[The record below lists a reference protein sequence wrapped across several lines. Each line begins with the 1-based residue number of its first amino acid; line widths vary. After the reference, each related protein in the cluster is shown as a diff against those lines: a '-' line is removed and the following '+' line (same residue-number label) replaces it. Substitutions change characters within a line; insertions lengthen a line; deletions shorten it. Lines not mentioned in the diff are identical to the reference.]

1 MKIAN
6 HLSRVLAATLLGLGC
21 HTAALHAQNIMLHLD
36 APQGIDAQ
44 TLAAD
49 IGTLK
54 ITFSNSKDF
63 FDTSLYAANTLD
75 LGSDYYNEEGSSKD
89 KYHKY
94 YSRELTLNA
103 DDGNGNAWW
112 GNTNKIEFKFDNLRR
127 YVSGRTDHPIYYRI
141 YSPHFSRI
149 ITGQIDP
156 TDAEEVTLHHT
167 ELVQARRVTFMPPV
181 GRDGNAVPAIL
192 APDLRIGTARYGFSG
207 ASVNMHDLTEP
218 FARYAYKGDTLRY
231 LVAPNSDELA
241 LHADSIVVTDTTT
254 CVTTDYRKAVECRFY
269 ITDSQGQLCPVTNGE
284 LASVYY
290 KPQPGAKGKGNNH
303 GYGCYNLGGI
313 FLNTLTA
320 PDGTHAA
327 YVLPGRH
334 TFQLR
339 MPTVQTTDPDF
350 LMPYNADLGYILG
363 EVTIPASTE
372 PVSLSIAQS
381 KPLRVT
387 TTLADAAPYADHLQ
401 FSAHTYVNPPYSWQE
416 NKQMSVECKEV
427 SRQIKGNDLVVTTLV
442 EGSTTYLSLA
452 LNAQYGAQSDTIAS
466 VLSNQCSVY
475 GLFGTPRTELTQ
487 DDFHF
492 DGAKLPPFS
501 KLHPVKFI
509 VPCHLLQQGEKIYIH
524 GQFGDDWYSTRC
536 SAFATHH
543 EGCAKSLNPGTATP
557 VPYDTLTV
565 ILPEG
570 NHEWYVCK
578 NFTPYDSANIH
589 TFTLANTDTLTQTIY
604 DREFTML
611 RVSDFDSDRI
621 YVYTNNAP
629 ATHLYKRYKVDG
641 SRHNQVHYAIERI
654 PLHPGYNDYTVS
666 YRQIK
671 IQKDTLAGVD
681 YGIETPRD
689 YYDDPQSP
697 EYVPHF
703 NGYNAY
709 NPDSEWNNGLAA
721 YIKKT
726 DTATL
731 DSAIMVSSRN
741 EVDLVMGKDE
751 GYRPYYFV
759 RIPPSTADT
768 TVTAYTQPGVRT
780 KFTYKG
786 ESLRKMKMALS
797 RLDMFLGTERTRV
810 VPGSYF
816 TRYSCLNLVPG
827 HYTMEG
833 EFYNEGS
840 EEYFPF
846 AVTFTIEAGHP
857 TTIELC
863 PDPTAVAAAP
873 ADSAPAKA
881 AACYAPDGRRISTP
895 QSGLNIIKMTDGSV
909 RKVIVK

>member
-75 LGSDYYNEEGSSKD
+75 LGSDYYNNGKD
-89 KYHKY
+89 SYHHY
-94 YSRELTLNA
+94 FSRELTLNA
-103 DDGNGNAWW
+103 DDGSGNAWW
-112 GNTNKIEFKFDNLRR
+112 GNQNKTWLKFETVRR
-127 YVSGRTDHPIYYRI
+127 QVSGRAGQPIYYRI

-167 ELVQARRVTFMPPV
+167 ELVQARRVAFMPPV

-192 APDLRIGTARYGFSG
+192 APDLRTGAYFNGTTTR
-207 ASVNMHDLTEP
+207 VNMHDLTEP

-269 ITDSQGQLCPVTNGE
+269 ITDSQGQLCPVTNGQ

-290 KPQPGAKGKGNNH
+290 KLQPGAKRGRGYCGYNFGGNM
-303 GYGCYNLGGI
+303 
-313 FLNTLTA
+313 FKLTA

-327 YVLPGRH
+327 YALPGRQ
-334 TFQLR
+334 TFQLKW
-339 MPTVQTTDPDF
+339 PTVQTDDPDF
-350 LMPYNADLGYILG
+350 LMPCNAAQGYILG

-372 PVSLSIAQS
+372 PVSLSIAKS

-442 EGSTTYLSLA
+442 EGSTYPYLA

-466 VLSNQCSVY
+466 VLSKQCCLYSY
-475 GLFGTPRTELTQ
+475 PGDPRTEFSLTYKN
-487 DDFHF
+487 FY
-492 DGAKLPPFS
+492 DGNFNTLPAFS
-501 KLHPVKFI
+501 QLHPVKFV
-509 VPCHLLQQGEKIYIH
+509 VPCHQFQTGRMLNLFGTYNQGYIS
-524 GQFGDDWYSTRC
+524 DLPS
-536 SAFATHH
+536 HH
-543 EGCAKSLNPGTATP
+543 NGCAKQLQPGSADP
-557 VPYDTLTV
+557 IPYDTITI

-570 NHEWYVCK
+570 E
-578 NFTPYDSANIH
+578 YDWVMQKDIDEFNNAPH
-589 TFTLANTDTLTQTIY
+589 HGFTLGAIDTLVQRLQPT
-604 DREFTML
+604 DFALL
-611 RVSDFDSDRI
+611 RVNCLGSDSI
-621 YVYTNNAP
+621 YVYNKVP
-629 ATHLYKRYKVDG
+629 AWHHYCQSKFTKRRMY
-641 SRHNQVHYAIERI
+641 YADEGI
-654 PLHPGYNDYTVS
+654 PLRPGYNERIITW
-666 YRQIK
+666 REAK
-671 IQKDTLAGVD
+671 LQKDTLYAVACWLEAPITYVD
-681 YGIETPRD
+681 EDGSYYTSYGRFDRP
-689 YYDDPQSP
+689 
-697 EYVPHF
+697 
-703 NGYNAY
+703 YNY
-709 NPDSEWNNGLAA
+709 LRLEKLE
-721 YIKKT
+721 
-726 DTATL
+726 TATA
-731 DSAIMVSSRN
+731 DSAICISTGSRAN
-741 EVDLVMGKDE
+741 LAVWSG
-751 GYRPYYFV
+751 GTFAPARFFT
-759 RIPPSTADT
+759 ISPSEADT
-768 TVTAYTQPGVRT
+768 TVTVYTQKTVRVN
-780 KFTYKG
+780 FSYKG
-786 ESLRKMKMALS
+786 GR
-797 RLDMFLGTERTRV
+797 
-810 VPGSYF
+810 VPGFERLNMCYGNEQ
-816 TRYSCLNLVPG
+816 TRIVPNPNFYRKSRMDLEPG
-827 HYTMEG
+827 HYTMSGVVAYEDDNTG
-833 EFYNEGS
+833 EYVTT
-840 EEYFPF
+840 PF
-846 AVTFTIEAGHP
+846 SIAFDIEANTP

-863 PDPTAVAAAP
+863 PDPTAIAAAP

>member
-6 HLSRVLAATLLGLGC
+6 HLSRVLAATLFGLGC

-75 LGSDYYNEEGSSKD
+75 FGSDYYYDRNSSKD

-127 YVSGRTDHPIYYRI
+127 YAGVRVGDPIYYRI

-156 TDAEEVTLHHT
+156 TDADEVTLHHT
-167 ELVQARRVTFMPPV
+167 ELVQARRVAFMPPV

-192 APDLRIGTARYGFSG
+192 APDLRTGACMNSSSG
-207 ASVNMHDLTEP
+207 RVNMHDLTEP
-218 FARYAYKGDTLRY
+218 FARYVYKGDTLRY
-231 LVAPNSDELA
+231 LVAPDSPELA

-254 CVTTDYRKAVECRFY
+254 CVTTDYRKAVECHFY
-269 ITDSQGQLCPVTNGE
+269 ITDSQGQLCPVTNGQ

-290 KPQPGAKGKGNNH
+290 SSKRGR
-303 GYGCYNLGGI
+303 GYGDYNFGGI
-313 FLNTLTA
+313 CFKLTA

-327 YVLPGRH
+327 YALPGRQ

-350 LMPYNADLGYILG
+350 LMPYNAAQGYILG

-372 PVSLSIAQS
+372 PVSLSIAKS

-401 FSAHTYVNPPYSWQE
+401 FSAHTYVNPPYSWAGNE
-416 NKQMSVECKEV
+416 KMTVLCKEV

-442 EGSTTYLSLA
+442 EGSTWPILA

-475 GLFGTPRTELTQ
+475 SYPGDPRTEFSLTQ
-487 DDFHF
+487 DNFHF

-509 VPCHLLQQGEKIYIH
+509 VPCHLLQQGEKLYIH

-536 SAFATHH
+536 STFATHH
-543 EGCAKSLNPGTATP
+543 EGCAKSLQPGTATP
-557 VPYDTLTV
+557 VPHDTLTV

-570 NHEWYVCK
+570 NHEWYVSK
-578 NFTPYDSANIH
+578 EGAVGDSANIH
-589 TFTLANTDTLTQTIY
+589 TFTLGATDTLTQTIY
-604 DREFTML
+604 DREFALL
-611 RVSDFDSDRI
+611 RVSCLGVDSI
-621 YVYTNNAP
+621 YVYNNVPKYHRYRLSKLTKGRLYYADEEI
-629 ATHLYKRYKVDG
+629 HL
-641 SRHNQVHYAIERI
+641 S
-654 PLHPGYNDYTVS
+654 PGYNERTITW
-666 YRQIK
+666 REAK
-671 IQKDTLAGVD
+671 LQKDTLRGMSYWLEAPITYLDEDGS
-681 YGIETPRD
+681 
-689 YYDDPQSP
+689 YYTSYTGFSRP
-697 EYVPHF
+697 
-703 NGYNAY
+703 
-709 NPDSEWNNGLAA
+709 NNYLVLE
-721 YIKKT
+721 KLE
-726 DTATL
+726 TATP
-731 DSAIMVSSRN
+731 DSAICISTGSKANLAVWSSGAYATARFITIN
-741 EVDLVMGKDE
+741 
-751 GYRPYYFV
+751 
-759 RIPPSTADT
+759 PSEADT
-768 TVTAYTQPGVRT
+768 TIAVYTQGYVRVN
-780 KFTYKG
+780 FSYKG
-786 ESLRKMKMALS
+786 GR
-797 RLDMFLGTERTRV
+797 
-810 VPGSYF
+810 VPGFERLNMCYGNEQ
-816 TRYSCLNLVPG
+816 TRIVPHSRFYYRSLMDLEPG
-827 HYTMEG
+827 HYTMSGIVSYEDDATG
-833 EFYNEGS
+833 EYVLT
-840 EEYFPF
+840 PF
-846 AVTFTIEAGHP
+846 SIAFDVEAGGIR
-857 TTIELC
+857 TIELC
-863 PDPTAVAAAP
+863 PDPTAIAAAP
-873 ADSAPAKA
+873 ANSAPAKA

-895 QSGLNIIKMTDGSV
+895 QSGLNIIKMTDGTV

>member
-6 HLSRVLAATLLGLGC
+6 HLSRVLAATLFGLGC
-21 HTAALHAQNIMLHLD
+21 HTAALHAQNIMLRLD

-75 LGSDYYNEEGSSKD
+75 LRDNYYYYDRKD
-89 KYHKY
+89 NYHKY

-103 DDGNGNAWW
+103 DDGSGNAWW
-112 GNTNKIEFKFDNLRR
+112 GNQNKTWLKFETVRR
-127 YVSGRTDHPIYYRI
+127 QVSGRAGQPIYYRI
-141 YSPHFSRI
+141 YSPHFNRI

-156 TDAEEVTLHHT
+156 TDAEEVTLHHI

-192 APDLRIGTARYGFSG
+192 APDLRTGAYYNGTTTR
-207 ASVNMHDLTEP
+207 VNMHDLTEP

-231 LVAPNSDELA
+231 LVAPNSNELA

-269 ITDSQGQLCPVTNGE
+269 ITDSQGQLCPVTNGQ

-290 KPQPGAKGKGNNH
+290 KLQPGAKRGR
-303 GYGCYNLGGI
+303 GYCGYNFGSNI
-313 FLNTLTA
+313 FEPTA

-327 YVLPGRH
+327 YVLPGRQ

-401 FSAHTYVNPPYSWQE
+401 FSAHTYVSPPYSWAE
-416 NKQMSVECKEV
+416 NEKMIVLCKEV
-427 SRQIKGNDLVVTTLV
+427 SRQVKGNDLVVTTLV

-509 VPCHLLQQGEKIYIH
+509 VPCHLLQQGEKLYIH

-536 SAFATHH
+536 STFATHH
-543 EGCAKSLNPGTATP
+543 EGCAKSLKPGTATP
-557 VPYDTLTV
+557 MPYDTLTV

-578 NFTPYDSANIH
+578 EKEGTRPDSAYLH
-589 TFTLANTDTLTQTIY
+589 TFTLANTDTLMQTIY
-604 DREFTML
+604 DREFALL
-611 RVSDFDSDRI
+611 RVNCLGADSI
-621 YVYTNNAP
+621 YVYNNVP
-629 ATHLYKRYKVDG
+629 KYQWYSLSKLTKGRMY
-641 SRHNQVHYAIERI
+641 YADEAI
-654 PLHPGYNDYTVS
+654 PLNPGYNERTITW
-666 YRQIK
+666 REAK
-671 IQKDTLAGVD
+671 LQKDTLYSLSYWLEAPVIWVD
-681 YGIETPRD
+681 EDGS
-689 YYDDPQSP
+689 YYTSYASFSRP
-697 EYVPHF
+697 
-703 NGYNAY
+703 
-709 NPDSEWNNGLAA
+709 NNYLMLE
-721 YIKKT
+721 KLE
-726 DTATL
+726 TATP
-731 DSAIMVSSRN
+731 DSAICISTGSKANLAVW
-741 EVDLVMGKDE
+741 
-751 GYRPYYFV
+751 PV
-759 RIPPSTADT
+759 RTFDPARFITINPSEADT
-768 TVTAYTQPGVRT
+768 TVTVYTQKTVRVN
-780 KFTYKG
+780 FSYKG
-786 ESLRKMKMALS
+786 GR
-797 RLDMFLGTERTRV
+797 
-810 VPGSYF
+810 VPGF
-816 TRYSCLNLVPG
+816 ERLNMCYGNEQTHIVPNSNFYRRSRMDLEPG
-827 HYTMEG
+827 HYTMSGVVAYEDDNTG
-833 EFYNEGS
+833 EYVCT
-840 EEYFPF
+840 PF
-846 AVTFTIEAGHP
+846 SIAFDIEANTP

-873 ADSAPAKA
+873 ANSAPAKA

-895 QSGLNIIKMTDGSV
+895 QPGLNIIKMTDGTV

>member
-21 HTAALHAQNIMLHLD
+21 HTAALHAQNIMLRLD

-75 LGSDYYNEEGSSKD
+75 LGSNYYYDRNSSKD

-112 GNTNKIEFKFDNLRR
+112 GNQNKAWLSLKEVRFL
-127 YVSGRTDHPIYYRI
+127 VSGRTGQPIYYRI
-141 YSPHFSRI
+141 YSPHFNRI

-207 ASVNMHDLTEP
+207 ALVNMYDLTEP

-269 ITDSQGQLCPVTNGE
+269 ITDSQGQLCPVTNGQ
-284 LASVYY
+284 LASAYY
-290 KPQPGAKGKGNNH
+290 KLQPGFKSDTGSR
-303 GYGCYNLGGI
+303 GYGDYNFGGNI
-313 FLNTLTA
+313 FEPTA

-327 YVLPGRH
+327 YALPGRQ

-350 LMPYNADLGYILG
+350 LMPYNADGGYILG

-372 PVSLSIAQS
+372 AVNLSIAQS

-401 FSAHTYVNPPYSWQE
+401 FSALTYVNPPYSWADDT
-416 NKQMSVECKEV
+416 KMSVGCKEV

-442 EGSTTYLSLA
+442 EGSTYPYLA

-466 VLSNQCSVY
+466 VLSKQCCLYSY
-475 GLFGTPRTELTQ
+475 PGDPRTEFSLTYKN
-487 DDFHF
+487 FY
-492 DGAKLPPFS
+492 DGDLKTLPAFS
-501 KLHPVKFI
+501 QLHPVKFV
-509 VPCHLLQQGEKIYIH
+509 VPCHQFQTGRVLNLFGTYNQGYIGDLL
-524 GQFGDDWYSTRC
+524 S
-536 SAFATHH
+536 HH
-543 EGCAKSLNPGTATP
+543 NGCAKQLQPGSAAP
-557 VPYDTLTV
+557 IPYDTITI

-570 NHEWYVCK
+570 E
-578 NFTPYDSANIH
+578 YDWVMQKDLDEYNSAPH
-589 TFTLANTDTLTQTIY
+589 HAFTLANTDTLVQRLQPT
-604 DREFTML
+604 DFALL
-611 RVSDFDSDRI
+611 RVSSLGADSI
-621 YVYTNNAP
+621 YVYNNVPASHRYRQSKLDRQNKYDYTNGR
-629 ATHLYKRYKVDG
+629 LY
-641 SRHNQVHYAIERI
+641 YADEGI
-654 PLHPGYNDYTVS
+654 PLSPGYNERTITW
-666 YRQIK
+666 REAK
-671 IQKDTLAGVD
+671 LQKDTLRGMSYWLEAPITYLDEDGS
-681 YGIETPRD
+681 
-689 YYDDPQSP
+689 YYTSYTGFSRADNYLVL
-697 EYVPHF
+697 EKL
-703 NGYNAY
+703 
-709 NPDSEWNNGLAA
+709 E
-721 YIKKT
+721 
-726 DTATL
+726 TATP
-731 DSAIMVSSRN
+731 DSAICISTGSKANLAVWSS
-741 EVDLVMGKDE
+741 G
-751 GYRPYYFV
+751 PYATARF
-759 RIPPSTADT
+759 ITINPSEADT
-768 TVTAYTQPGVRT
+768 TIAVYTQGYVRVN
-780 KFTYKG
+780 FSYKG
-786 ESLRKMKMALS
+786 
-797 RLDMFLGTERTRV
+797 GP
-810 VPGSYF
+810 VPGF
-816 TRYSCLNLVPG
+816 DRLNMCYGNEQTHIVPHSRFYYRSRMDLEPG
-827 HYTMEG
+827 HYTMSGVVAYDDDNTG
-833 EFYNEGS
+833 EYVTT
-840 EEYFPF
+840 PF
-846 AVTFTIEAGHP
+846 SIAFDIEAGHP

-863 PDPTAVAAAP
+863 PDPTAVAAVP
-873 ADSAPAKA
+873 ANSAPAKA

-895 QSGLNIIKMTDGSV
+895 QPGLNIIKMTDGTV

>member
-75 LGSDYYNEEGSSKD
+75 FGSDYYNNGKD
-89 KYHKY
+89 SYHHY
-94 YSRELTLNA
+94 FSRELTLNA

-112 GNTNKIEFKFDNLRR
+112 GNTNKFEFNFDNLRR
-127 YVSGRTDHPIYYRI
+127 YVSGRTDQPIYYRI

-167 ELVQARRVTFMPPV
+167 ELVQARRVAFMPPV
-181 GRDGNAVPAIL
+181 DRDGNAVPAIL
-192 APDLRIGTARYGFSG
+192 APDLRIGTCNGFRG
-207 ASVNMHDLTEP
+207 YNPNMQDLTEP

-231 LVAPNSDELA
+231 LVVPNSSELA
-241 LHADSIVVTDTTT
+241 LHADSIVVADTTT

-327 YVLPGRH
+327 YVLPGRQ

-401 FSAHTYVNPPYSWQE
+401 FSAHTYVNPPYSWAE
-416 NKQMSVECKEV
+416 NKKMTVLCKEV

-509 VPCHLLQQGEKIYIH
+509 VPCHLLQQGEKLYIH

-589 TFTLANTDTLTQTIY
+589 TFTLGATDTLTQTIY
-604 DREFTML
+604 DREFALL
-611 RVSDFDSDRI
+611 RVNCLGTDSI
-621 YVYTNNAP
+621 YVYNNVLEYHRYRLSKF
-629 ATHLYKRYKVDG
+629 TKGRLY
-641 SRHNQVHYAIERI
+641 YADEEI
-654 PLHPGYNDYTVS
+654 PLSPGYNERIITW
-666 YRQIK
+666 REAK
-671 IQKDTLAGVD
+671 LQKDTLYSLSYWLEAPITYVD
-681 YGIETPRD
+681 EDGS
-689 YYDDPQSP
+689 YYTS
-697 EYVPHF
+697 YHYF
-703 NGYNAY
+703 SR
-709 NPDSEWNNGLAA
+709 PDNYFWLEKLE
-721 YIKKT
+721 
-726 DTATL
+726 TATP
-731 DSAIMVSSRN
+731 DSAICISTGSKANLAVCTGRMFDPARFFTIS
-741 EVDLVMGKDE
+741 
-751 GYRPYYFV
+751 
-759 RIPPSTADT
+759 PSEADT
-768 TVTAYTQPGVRT
+768 TVTVYTQKTVRVN
-780 KFTYKG
+780 FSYKG
-786 ESLRKMKMALS
+786 GR
-797 RLDMFLGTERTRV
+797 
-810 VPGSYF
+810 VPGF
-816 TRYSCLNLVPG
+816 ERLNMCYGNEQTHIVPNSNFYRRSRMDLEPG
-827 HYTMEG
+827 HYTMSGVVSYEDDATG
-833 EFYNEGS
+833 EYVTT
-840 EEYFPF
+840 PF
-846 AVTFTIEAGHP
+846 SIAFDIEANTP

-863 PDPTAVAAAP
+863 PDPTAIAAAP

-881 AACYAPDGRRISTP
+881 AACYAPDGRRISTSQP
-895 QSGLNIIKMTDGSV
+895 GLNIIKMTDGSV

>member
-21 HTAALHAQNIMLHLD
+21 HTAALHAQNIMLRLD

-75 LGSDYYNEEGSSKD
+75 FGSDYYNEGGSSKD

-112 GNTNKIEFKFDNLRR
+112 GNQNKAWLSLKEVRFW
-127 YVSGRTDHPIYYRI
+127 VSGRTGQPIYYRI
-141 YSPHFSRI
+141 YSPHFNRI

-167 ELVQARRVTFMPPV
+167 ELVQARRVAFMPPV

-192 APDLRIGTARYGFSG
+192 APDLRIGTCNGFRG
-207 ASVNMHDLTEP
+207 YTPNMQDLTEP
-218 FARYAYKGDTLRY
+218 FARYVYKGDTLRY
-231 LVAPNSDELA
+231 LVAPDSPELA

-254 CVTTDYRKAVECRFY
+254 CVTTDYRKAVECHFY
-269 ITDSQGQLCPVTNGE
+269 ITDSQGQLCPVSNGQ

-327 YVLPGRH
+327 YVLPGRQ

-401 FSAHTYVNPPYSWQE
+401 FSAHTYVNPPYSWAE
-416 NKQMSVECKEV
+416 NKKMTVLCKEV

-442 EGSTTYLSLA
+442 EGSTYPYLA

-466 VLSNQCSVY
+466 VLSKQCCLYSY
-475 GLFGTPRTELTQ
+475 PGDPRTEFSLTYNN
-487 DDFHF
+487 FY
-492 DGAKLPPFS
+492 DGNFNTLPAFS
-501 KLHPVKFI
+501 QLHPVKFV
-509 VPCHLLQQGEKIYIH
+509 VPCHQFQTGRVLNLFGKY
-524 GQFGDDWYSTRC
+524 GQADRV
-536 SAFATHH
+536 AELAEHH
-543 EGCAKSLNPGTATP
+543 DGCAKQLHYASADPI
-557 VPYDTLTV
+557 PYDTIT
-565 ILPEG
+565 IMLPEG
-570 NHEWYVCK
+570 K
-578 NFTPYDSANIH
+578 YDWVIQKDADEANDAPH
-589 TFTLANTDTLTQTIY
+589 HSFTLGATDTLVQRLQPT
-604 DREFTML
+604 DFTLL
-611 RVSDFDSDRI
+611 RVNCLGVDSI
-621 YVYTNNAP
+621 YVYN
-629 ATHLYKRYKVDG
+629 KVPEYQWYSLSKLTKG
-641 SRHNQVHYAIERI
+641 RMYYVREAI
-654 PLHPGYNDYTVS
+654 PLSPGYNERTITW
-666 YRQIK
+666 REAK
-671 IQKDTLAGVD
+671 LQKDTL
-681 YGIETPRD
+681 YSLSYWLE
-689 YYDDPQSP
+689 DPVIWLDEDFSFYTSYTIFSRP
-697 EYVPHF
+697 
-703 NGYNAY
+703 
-709 NPDSEWNNGLAA
+709 NNYLRLE
-721 YIKKT
+721 KLE
-726 DTATL
+726 TATP
-731 DSAIMVSSRN
+731 DSAICISTGSKANLAVWSGGTFAPARFITIN
-741 EVDLVMGKDE
+741 
-751 GYRPYYFV
+751 
-759 RIPPSTADT
+759 PSEADT
-768 TVTAYTQPGVRT
+768 TVTVYTQKTVRVN
-780 KFTYKG
+780 FSYKG
-786 ESLRKMKMALS
+786 GR
-797 RLDMFLGTERTRV
+797 
-810 VPGSYF
+810 VPGF
-816 TRYSCLNLVPG
+816 ERLNMCYGNEQTHIVPNSNFYRRSRMDLEPG
-827 HYTMEG
+827 HYTMSGVVSYEDDATG
-833 EFYNEGS
+833 EYVTT
-840 EEYFPF
+840 PF
-846 AVTFTIEAGHP
+846 SIAFDIEANTP

-863 PDPTAVAAAP
+863 PDPTAIAAAP

-881 AACYAPDGRRISTP
+881 AACYAPDGRRISTSQP
-895 QSGLNIIKMTDGSV
+895 GLNIIKMTDGTV

>member
-6 HLSRVLAATLLGLGC
+6 HLSRVLAATLFGLGC

-75 LGSDYYNEEGSSKD
+75 FGSDYYYDRNSSKD

-127 YVSGRTDHPIYYRI
+127 YAGVRVGDPIYYRI

-156 TDAEEVTLHHT
+156 TDADEVTLHHT
-167 ELVQARRVTFMPPV
+167 ELVQARRVAFMPPV

-192 APDLRIGTARYGFSG
+192 APDLRTGACMNSSSG
-207 ASVNMHDLTEP
+207 RVNMHDLTEP
-218 FARYAYKGDTLRY
+218 FARYVYKGDTLRY
-231 LVAPNSDELA
+231 LVAPDSPELA

-254 CVTTDYRKAVECRFY
+254 CVTTDYRKAVECHFY
-269 ITDSQGQLCPVTNGE
+269 ITDSQGQLCPVTNGQ

-290 KPQPGAKGKGNNH
+290 SSKRGR
-303 GYGCYNLGGI
+303 GYGDYNFGGI
-313 FLNTLTA
+313 CFKLTA

-327 YVLPGRH
+327 YALPGRQ

-350 LMPYNADLGYILG
+350 LMPYNAAQGYILG

-372 PVSLSIAQS
+372 PVSLSIAKS

-401 FSAHTYVNPPYSWQE
+401 FSAHTYVNPPYSWAGNE
-416 NKQMSVECKEV
+416 KMTVLCKEV

-442 EGSTTYLSLA
+442 EGSTWPILA

-475 GLFGTPRTELTQ
+475 SYPGDPRTEFSLTQ
-487 DDFHF
+487 DNFHF

-509 VPCHLLQQGEKIYIH
+509 VPCHLLQQGEKLYIH

-536 SAFATHH
+536 STFATHH
-543 EGCAKSLNPGTATP
+543 EGCAKSLQPGTATP
-557 VPYDTLTV
+557 VPHDTLTV

-570 NHEWYVCK
+570 NHEWYVSK
-578 NFTPYDSANIH
+578 EGAVGDSANIH
-589 TFTLANTDTLTQTIY
+589 TFTLGATDTLTQTIY
-604 DREFTML
+604 DREFALL
-611 RVSDFDSDRI
+611 RVSCLGVDSI
-621 YVYTNNAP
+621 YVYNNVPKYHRYRLSKLTKGRLYYADEEI
-629 ATHLYKRYKVDG
+629 HL
-641 SRHNQVHYAIERI
+641 S
-654 PLHPGYNDYTVS
+654 PGYNERTITW
-666 YRQIK
+666 REAK
-671 IQKDTLAGVD
+671 LQKDTLRGMSYWLEAPITYLDEDGS
-681 YGIETPRD
+681 
-689 YYDDPQSP
+689 YYTSYTGFSRP
-697 EYVPHF
+697 
-703 NGYNAY
+703 
-709 NPDSEWNNGLAA
+709 NNYLVLE
-721 YIKKT
+721 KLE
-726 DTATL
+726 TATP
-731 DSAIMVSSRN
+731 DSAICISTGSKANLAVWSSGAYATARFITIN
-741 EVDLVMGKDE
+741 
-751 GYRPYYFV
+751 
-759 RIPPSTADT
+759 PSEADT
-768 TVTAYTQPGVRT
+768 TIAVYTQGYVRVN
-780 KFTYKG
+780 FSYKG
-786 ESLRKMKMALS
+786 GR
-797 RLDMFLGTERTRV
+797 
-810 VPGSYF
+810 VPGFERLNMCYGNEQ
-816 TRYSCLNLVPG
+816 TRIVPHSRFYYRSLMDLEPG
-827 HYTMEG
+827 HYTMSGIVSYEDDATG
-833 EFYNEGS
+833 EYVLTPFSIAFY
-840 EEYFPF
+840 
-846 AVTFTIEAGHP
+846 VEAGGIR
-857 TTIELC
+857 TIELC
-863 PDPTAVAAAP
+863 PDPTAIAAAP
-873 ADSAPAKA
+873 ANSAPAKA

-895 QSGLNIIKMTDGSV
+895 QSGLNIIKMTDGTV

>member
-21 HTAALHAQNIMLHLD
+21 HIAALHAQNIMLHLD

-44 TLAAD
+44 ALAAD

-75 LGSDYYNEEGSSKD
+75 LGSNYYYDRNSSKD

-127 YVSGRTDHPIYYRI
+127 YAGVRVGDPIYYRI

-156 TDAEEVTLHHT
+156 TDADEVTLHHT

-192 APDLRIGTARYGFSG
+192 APDLRTGACMNSSSG
-207 ASVNMHDLTEP
+207 RVNMHDLTEP
-218 FARYAYKGDTLRY
+218 FARYVYKGDTLRY
-231 LVAPNSDELA
+231 LVAPDSPELA

-269 ITDSQGQLCPVTNGE
+269 ITDSQGQLCPVTNGQ

-290 KPQPGAKGKGNNH
+290 SSKRGR
-303 GYGCYNLGGI
+303 GYGDYNFGGI
-313 FLNTLTA
+313 CFKLTA

-327 YVLPGRH
+327 YALPGRQ

-339 MPTVQTTDPDF
+339 MPTVQTDDPDF
-350 LMPYNADLGYILG
+350 LMPYNAAQGYILG

-372 PVSLSIAQS
+372 PVSLSIAKS

-401 FSAHTYVNPPYSWQE
+401 FSAHTYVNPPYSWAE
-416 NKQMSVECKEV
+416 NEKMTVLCKEV

-442 EGSTTYLSLA
+442 EGSTYPYLA

-466 VLSNQCSVY
+466 VLSKQCCLYSY
-475 GLFGTPRTELTQ
+475 PGDPRTEFSLTYKN
-487 DDFHF
+487 FY
-492 DGAKLPPFS
+492 DGAVNQLPAFS
-501 KLHPVKFI
+501 QLHPVKFV
-509 VPCHLLQQGEKIYIH
+509 VPCHQFQTGRMLNLFGTYNQGYIGDLL
-524 GQFGDDWYSTRC
+524 S
-536 SAFATHH
+536 HH
-543 EGCAKSLNPGTATP
+543 NGCAKQLQPGSADP
-557 VPYDTLTV
+557 IPYDTITI

-570 NHEWYVCK
+570 E
-578 NFTPYDSANIH
+578 YDWVMQKDLDEYNSAPH
-589 TFTLANTDTLTQTIY
+589 HAFTLANTDTLVQRLQPT
-604 DREFTML
+604 DFALL
-611 RVSDFDSDRI
+611 RVNCLGVDSI
-621 YVYTNNAP
+621 YVYNNVP
-629 ATHLYKRYKVDG
+629 KYHRYRQSKLTKGRLY
-641 SRHNQVHYAIERI
+641 YADEEI
-654 PLHPGYNDYTVS
+654 PLSPGYNERIITWREV
-666 YRQIK
+666 K
-671 IQKDTLAGVD
+671 LQKDTLYSLSCWFEAPITYVD
-681 YGIETPRD
+681 EDGSYYTSYGRFDRP
-689 YYDDPQSP
+689 
-697 EYVPHF
+697 
-703 NGYNAY
+703 YNY
-709 NPDSEWNNGLAA
+709 LWLEKLE
-721 YIKKT
+721 
-726 DTATL
+726 TATA
-731 DSAIMVSSRN
+731 DSAICISTGSRAN
-741 EVDLVMGKDE
+741 LAVWSG
-751 GYRPYYFV
+751 GTFAPARFFT
-759 RIPPSTADT
+759 ISPSEADT
-768 TVTAYTQPGVRT
+768 TVTVYTQKTVRVN
-780 KFTYKG
+780 FSYKG
-786 ESLRKMKMALS
+786 GR
-797 RLDMFLGTERTRV
+797 
-810 VPGSYF
+810 VPGFERLNMCYGNEQ
-816 TRYSCLNLVPG
+816 TRIVPNPNFYRRSRMDLEPG
-827 HYTMEG
+827 HYTMSGVVAYEDDNTG
-833 EFYNEGS
+833 EYVCT
-840 EEYFPF
+840 PF
-846 AVTFTIEAGHP
+846 SIAFDIEANTP

-863 PDPTAVAAAP
+863 PDPTAIAAAT

-895 QSGLNIIKMTDGSV
+895 QPGLNIIKMTDGTV

>member
-6 HLSRVLAATLLGLGC
+6 HLSRVLAATLFGLGC

-75 LGSDYYNEEGSSKD
+75 FGSDYYNEGGSSKD

-127 YVSGRTDHPIYYRI
+127 YVSGRTDQPIYYRI

-167 ELVQARRVTFMPPV
+167 ELTQARRVAFMPPV

-192 APDLRIGTARYGFSG
+192 APDLRIGTCNGFRG
-207 ASVNMHDLTEP
+207 YNPNMQDLTEP

-231 LVAPNSDELA
+231 LVVPNSSELA
-241 LHADSIVVTDTTT
+241 LHADSIVVADTTT

-269 ITDSQGQLCPVTNGE
+269 ITDSQGQLCPVTNGQ

-327 YVLPGRH
+327 YVLPGQQ

-372 PVSLSIAQS
+372 PVNLSIAQS

-442 EGSTTYLSLA
+442 EGSTWPILV

-509 VPCHLLQQGEKIYIH
+509 VPCHLLQQGEKLYID

-589 TFTLANTDTLTQTIY
+589 TFTLGATDTLTQTIY
-604 DREFTML
+604 DREFALL
-611 RVSDFDSDRI
+611 RVNCLGTDSI
-621 YVYTNNAP
+621 YVYSNIPEYHRYRLSKLTKGR
-629 ATHLYKRYKVDG
+629 LY
-641 SRHNQVHYAIERI
+641 YADEEI
-654 PLHPGYNDYTVS
+654 PLNPGYNERTITW
-666 YRQIK
+666 REAK
-671 IQKDTLAGVD
+671 LQKDTLRGMSYWLEAPITYLDEDGS
-681 YGIETPRD
+681 
-689 YYDDPQSP
+689 YYTSYTGFSRADNYLVL
-697 EYVPHF
+697 EKL
-703 NGYNAY
+703 
-709 NPDSEWNNGLAA
+709 E
-721 YIKKT
+721 
-726 DTATL
+726 TATP
-731 DSAIMVSSRN
+731 DSAICISTGSKANLAVWSSGAYATARFITIN
-741 EVDLVMGKDE
+741 
-751 GYRPYYFV
+751 
-759 RIPPSTADT
+759 PSEADT
-768 TVTAYTQPGVRT
+768 TIAVYTQGYVRVN
-780 KFTYKG
+780 FSYKG
-786 ESLRKMKMALS
+786 GR
-797 RLDMFLGTERTRV
+797 
-810 VPGSYF
+810 VPGFERLNMCYGNEQ
-816 TRYSCLNLVPG
+816 TRIVPHSRFYYRSLMDLEPG
-827 HYTMEG
+827 HYTMSGIVAYEDDNTG
-833 EFYNEGS
+833 EYVTT
-840 EEYFPF
+840 PF
-846 AVTFTIEAGHP
+846 SIAFDIEANTP

-863 PDPTAVAAAP
+863 PDPTAIAATT

-895 QSGLNIIKMTDGSV
+895 QSGLNIIKMTDGTV

>member
-1 MKIAN
+1 MKITN
-6 HLSRVLAATLLGLGC
+6 YLSRVLAATLFGLGC

-54 ITFSNSKDF
+54 ITFSNSSDF

-75 LGSDYYNEEGSSKD
+75 FGSDYYNNGKD
-89 KYHKY
+89 SYHHY
-94 YSRELTLNA
+94 FSRELTLNA

-112 GNTNKIEFKFDNLRR
+112 GNTNKVWLNYETVRR
-127 YVSGRTDHPIYYRI
+127 QVSGRTGQPIYYRI
-141 YSPHFSRI
+141 YNPHFSRI

-156 TDAEEVTLHHT
+156 TDADEVTLHHT
-167 ELVQARRVTFMPPV
+167 ELTQARRVAFMPPV
-181 GRDGNAVPAIL
+181 DRDGNAVSAIF
-192 APDLRIGTARYGFSG
+192 APDLRTGAYYNGTTTR
-207 ASVNMHDLTEP
+207 VNMHDLTEP

-231 LVAPNSDELA
+231 LVAPESSELA

-269 ITDSQGQLCPVTNGE
+269 ITDSQGQLCPVTNGQ

-290 KPQPGAKGKGNNH
+290 KLQPGAKRGRGYCGYNFGGNM
-303 GYGCYNLGGI
+303 
-313 FLNTLTA
+313 FKLTA

-327 YVLPGRH
+327 YALPGRQ
-334 TFQLR
+334 TFQLKW
-339 MPTVQTTDPDF
+339 PTVQTDDPDF
-350 LMPYNADLGYILG
+350 LMPCNAAQGYILG

-372 PVSLSIAQS
+372 AVSLSIAQS

-401 FSAHTYVNPPYSWQE
+401 FSAHTYVSPPYSWAE
-416 NKQMSVECKEV
+416 NEKMSVLCKEV

-509 VPCHLLQQGEKIYIH
+509 VPCHLLQQGEKLYIH

-543 EGCAKSLNPGTATP
+543 EGCAKSLKPGTAAP
-557 VPYDTLTV
+557 MPYDTLTV

-611 RVSDFDSDRI
+611 RVSDFDFDSI
-621 YVYTNNAP
+621 YVYTNNVP

-641 SRHNQVHYAIERI
+641 SRHNQIHYALEKI

-671 IQKDTLAGVD
+671 IQKDTLARVD
-681 YGIETPRD
+681 YGIEIPRD
-689 YYDDPQSP
+689 YYNYDDPRRNDYS
-697 EYVPHF
+697 
-703 NGYNAY
+703 AY
-709 NPDSEWNNGLAA
+709 DPYYEWNNGLAG

-846 AVTFTIEAGHP
+846 AVTFTIEADHP

-863 PDPTAVAAAP
+863 PDPTAVAAAT

-895 QSGLNIIKMTDGSV
+895 QPGLNIIKMTDGSV

>member
-1 MKIAN
+1 MKITN
-6 HLSRVLAATLLGLGC
+6 HLSRVLAAALFGLGC
-21 HTAALHAQNIMLHLD
+21 HTAALHAQNIMLRLD

-54 ITFSNSKDF
+54 ITFSNSSDF

-75 LGSDYYNEEGSSKD
+75 FGSDYYNDGNSSTD
-89 KYHKY
+89 RVHKY

-103 DDGNGNAWW
+103 DDGSGSAWW
-112 GNTNKIEFKFDNLRR
+112 GNQNKAWLSLKEVRR
-127 YVSGRTDHPIYYRI
+127 RVSGRTGQPIYYRI

-156 TDAEEVTLHHT
+156 TDAEDVTLHHT
-167 ELVQARRVTFMPPV
+167 ELTQARRVAFMPPV

-192 APDLRIGTARYGFSG
+192 APDLRTGTCNGFR
-207 ASVNMHDLTEP
+207 AYDPNMQDLTEP
-218 FARYAYKGDTLRY
+218 FARYANKGDTLRY
-231 LVAPNSDELA
+231 LVAPDSPELA
-241 LHADSIVVTDTTT
+241 LHADSIVVADTTT

-290 KPQPGAKGKGNNH
+290 KPQPGAKGKGNYH

-313 FLNTLTA
+313 CLNTLTA

-327 YVLPGRH
+327 YALPGRQ

-339 MPTVQTTDPDF
+339 LPTVQTTDPDF

-416 NKQMSVECKEV
+416 NKQMYVACKEV

-442 EGSTTYLSLA
+442 EGSTYPYLA
-452 LNAQYGAQSDTIAS
+452 LNAQYGVQSDTIAS
-466 VLSNQCSVY
+466 VLSKQCSVY

-509 VPCHLLQQGEKIYIH
+509 VPCHLLQQGEKLYID

-589 TFTLANTDTLTQTIY
+589 TFTLGATDTLTQTIY
-604 DREFTML
+604 DREFALL
-611 RVSDFDSDRI
+611 RVNCLGTDSI
-621 YVYTNNAP
+621 YVYSNIPEYHRYRLSKLTKGR
-629 ATHLYKRYKVDG
+629 LY
-641 SRHNQVHYAIERI
+641 YADEEI
-654 PLHPGYNDYTVS
+654 PLNPGYNERTITW
-666 YRQIK
+666 REAK
-671 IQKDTLAGVD
+671 LQKDTLRGMSYWLEAPITYLDEDGS
-681 YGIETPRD
+681 
-689 YYDDPQSP
+689 YYTSYTGFSRADNYLVL
-697 EYVPHF
+697 EKL
-703 NGYNAY
+703 
-709 NPDSEWNNGLAA
+709 E
-721 YIKKT
+721 
-726 DTATL
+726 TATP
-731 DSAIMVSSRN
+731 DSAICISTGSKANLAVWSSGAYATARFITIN
-741 EVDLVMGKDE
+741 
-751 GYRPYYFV
+751 
-759 RIPPSTADT
+759 PSEADT
-768 TVTAYTQPGVRT
+768 TIAVYTQGYVRVN
-780 KFTYKG
+780 FSYKG
-786 ESLRKMKMALS
+786 GR
-797 RLDMFLGTERTRV
+797 
-810 VPGSYF
+810 VPGFERLNMCYGNEQ
-816 TRYSCLNLVPG
+816 TRIVPHSRFYYRSLMDLEPG
-827 HYTMEG
+827 HYTMSGIVAYEDDNTG
-833 EFYNEGS
+833 EYVTT
-840 EEYFPF
+840 PF
-846 AVTFTIEAGHP
+846 SIAFDIEANTP

-863 PDPTAVAAAP
+863 PDPTAIAAAT
-873 ADSAPAKA
+873 ANSAPAKA

-895 QSGLNIIKMTDGSV
+895 QPGLNIIKMTDGTV

>member
-1 MKIAN
+1 MKLTN
-6 HLSRVLAATLLGLGC
+6 HLRRVLAAALFGLGC

-75 LGSDYYNEEGSSKD
+75 FGSDYYYDGNSSTD
-89 KYHKY
+89 RHHKY

-127 YVSGRTDHPIYYRI
+127 YVSGRTDQPIYYRI

-167 ELVQARRVTFMPPV
+167 ELVQARRVAFMPPV
-181 GRDGNAVPAIL
+181 DRDGNAVPAIL
-192 APDLRIGTARYGFSG
+192 APDLRIGTCNGFRG
-207 ASVNMHDLTEP
+207 YNPNMQDLTEP

-231 LVAPNSDELA
+231 LVVPNSSELA
-241 LHADSIVVTDTTT
+241 LHADSIVVADTTT

-269 ITDSQGQLCPVTNGE
+269 ITDSQGQLCPVTNGQ

-327 YVLPGRH
+327 YVLPGQQ

-416 NKQMSVECKEV
+416 NKQMSVACKEV

-442 EGSTTYLSLA
+442 EGSTWPILA

-466 VLSNQCSVY
+466 VLNKQCCLYSY
-475 GLFGTPRTELTQ
+475 PGDHRTEFSLTYNSFY
-487 DDFHF
+487 DGDFNT
-492 DGAKLPPFS
+492 LPAFS
-501 KLHPVKFI
+501 QLHPVKFV
-509 VPCHLLQQGEKIYIH
+509 VPCHQFQTGRVLNLFGKY
-524 GQFGDDWYSTRC
+524 GQADRVAELAG
-536 SAFATHH
+536 HH
-543 EGCAKSLNPGTATP
+543 DGCAKQLHYASADPI
-557 VPYDTLTV
+557 PYDTIT
-565 ILPEG
+565 IMLPEG
-570 NHEWYVCK
+570 K
-578 NFTPYDSANIH
+578 YDWVMQKDADEANDAPH
-589 TFTLANTDTLTQTIY
+589 HSFTLGATDTLVQRLQPT
-604 DREFTML
+604 DFALL
-611 RVSDFDSDRI
+611 RVNCLGSDSI
-621 YVYTNNAP
+621 YVYNKVP
-629 ATHLYKRYKVDG
+629 AWHHYCQSKFTKRRMY
-641 SRHNQVHYAIERI
+641 YADEGI
-654 PLHPGYNDYTVS
+654 PLRPGYNERIITW
-666 YRQIK
+666 REAK
-671 IQKDTLAGVD
+671 LQKDTLYAVACWLEAPITYVD
-681 YGIETPRD
+681 EDGS
-689 YYDDPQSP
+689 YYTS
-697 EYVPHF
+697 YTYFSH
-703 NGYNAY
+703 
-709 NPDSEWNNGLAA
+709 PDNYLSLEKLQ
-721 YIKKT
+721 
-726 DTATL
+726 TATP
-731 DSAIMVSSRN
+731 DSAICISTGSRVN
-741 EVDLVMGKDE
+741 LAVYTRGAFDPA
-751 GYRPYYFV
+751 RF
-759 RIPPSTADT
+759 ITINPSEADT
-768 TVTAYTQPGVRT
+768 TVTVYTQKTVRVN
-780 KFTYKG
+780 FSYKG
-786 ESLRKMKMALS
+786 GR
-797 RLDMFLGTERTRV
+797 
-810 VPGSYF
+810 VPGF
-816 TRYSCLNLVPG
+816 ERLNMCYGNEQTHIVPHSRFDRRSRMDLEPG
-827 HYTMEG
+827 HYTMSGVVAYEDDNTG
-833 EFYNEGS
+833 Y
-840 EEYFPF
+840 YVTTPF
-846 AVTFTIEAGHP
+846 SIAFDIEANHP

-895 QSGLNIIKMTDGSV
+895 QSGLNIIKMTDGTV

>member
-1 MKIAN
+1 MKLTN

-75 LGSDYYNEEGSSKD
+75 FGSDYYNNGKD
-89 KYHKY
+89 SYHHY
-94 YSRELTLNA
+94 FSRELTLNA

-112 GNTNKIEFKFDNLRR
+112 GNTNKFEFNFDNLRR
-127 YVSGRTDHPIYYRI
+127 QVSGRAGQPIYYRI

-167 ELVQARRVTFMPPV
+167 ELVQARRVAFMPPV

-192 APDLRIGTARYGFSG
+192 APDLRTGAYFNGTTTR
-207 ASVNMHDLTEP
+207 VNMHDLTEP

-290 KPQPGAKGKGNNH
+290 KLQPGAKRGR
-303 GYGCYNLGGI
+303 GYCGYNLGSNI
-313 FLNTLTA
+313 FEPTA

-327 YVLPGRH
+327 YALPGRQ
-334 TFQLR
+334 TFQLKW
-339 MPTVQTTDPDF
+339 PTVQTDDPDF
-350 LMPYNADLGYILG
+350 LMPCNAAQGYILG

-372 PVSLSIAQS
+372 PVSLSIAKS

-401 FSAHTYVNPPYSWQE
+401 FSAHTYVNPPYSWAE
-416 NKQMSVECKEV
+416 NEKMTVLCKEV

-442 EGSTTYLSLA
+442 EGSTYPYLA

-466 VLSNQCSVY
+466 VLSKQCCLYSY
-475 GLFGTPRTELTQ
+475 PGDPRTEFSLTYKN
-487 DDFHF
+487 FY
-492 DGAKLPPFS
+492 DGNFNTLPAFS
-501 KLHPVKFI
+501 QLHPVKFV
-509 VPCHLLQQGEKIYIH
+509 VPCHQFQTGRMLNLFGTYNQGYIS
-524 GQFGDDWYSTRC
+524 DLPS
-536 SAFATHH
+536 HH
-543 EGCAKSLNPGTATP
+543 NGCAKQLQPGSADP
-557 VPYDTLTV
+557 IPYDTITI

-570 NHEWYVCK
+570 E
-578 NFTPYDSANIH
+578 YDWVMQKDLDEYNSAPH
-589 TFTLANTDTLTQTIY
+589 HAFTLANTDTLVQRLQPT
-604 DREFTML
+604 DFALL
-611 RVSDFDSDRI
+611 RVNCLGVDSI
-621 YVYTNNAP
+621 YVYNNVP
-629 ATHLYKRYKVDG
+629 KYHRYRQSKLTKGRLY
-641 SRHNQVHYAIERI
+641 YADEEI
-654 PLHPGYNDYTVS
+654 PLSPGYNERTITWREV
-666 YRQIK
+666 K
-671 IQKDTLAGVD
+671 LQKDTLYSLSCWFEAPITYVD
-681 YGIETPRD
+681 EDGSYYTSYGRFDRP
-689 YYDDPQSP
+689 
-697 EYVPHF
+697 
-703 NGYNAY
+703 YNY
-709 NPDSEWNNGLAA
+709 LWLEKLE
-721 YIKKT
+721 
-726 DTATL
+726 TATA
-731 DSAIMVSSRN
+731 DSAICISTGSRAN
-741 EVDLVMGKDE
+741 LAVWSG
-751 GYRPYYFV
+751 GTFAPARFFT
-759 RIPPSTADT
+759 ISPSEADT
-768 TVTAYTQPGVRT
+768 TVTVYTQKTVRVN
-780 KFTYKG
+780 FSYKG
-786 ESLRKMKMALS
+786 GR
-797 RLDMFLGTERTRV
+797 
-810 VPGSYF
+810 VPGFERLNMCYGNEQ
-816 TRYSCLNLVPG
+816 TRIVPNPNFYRKSRMDLEPG
-827 HYTMEG
+827 HYTMSGVVLYEDDATG
-833 EFYNEGS
+833 EYVLT
-840 EEYFPF
+840 PF
-846 AVTFTIEAGHP
+846 SVAFDVEANHP

-863 PDPTAVAAAP
+863 PDPTAIAAAT
-873 ADSAPAKA
+873 ANSAPAKA

-895 QSGLNIIKMTDGSV
+895 QPGLNIIKMTDGTV

>member
-63 FDTSLYAANTLD
+63 FDTSRYAANTLD
-75 LGSDYYNEEGSSKD
+75 FGSDYYNNGRDS
-89 KYHKY
+89 YHHY
-94 YSRELTLNA
+94 FSRELTLNA

-112 GNTNKIEFKFDNLRR
+112 GNTNKVWLNFETVRR
-127 YVSGRTDHPIYYRI
+127 QVSGRAGQPIYYRI

-167 ELVQARRVTFMPPV
+167 ELVQARRVAFMPPV

-192 APDLRIGTARYGFSG
+192 APDLRTGAYYNGTTTR
-207 ASVNMHDLTEP
+207 VNMHDLTEP

-254 CVTTDYRKAVECRFY
+254 CVTTDYRKAVECHFY
-269 ITDSQGQLCPVTNGE
+269 ITDSQGRLCPVTNGQ

-290 KPQPGAKGKGNNH
+290 KLQPGAKRGRGYCGYNFGGNM
-303 GYGCYNLGGI
+303 
-313 FLNTLTA
+313 FKLTA

-327 YVLPGRH
+327 YALPGRQ
-334 TFQLR
+334 TFQLKW
-339 MPTVQTTDPDF
+339 PTVQTDDPDF
-350 LMPYNADLGYILG
+350 LMPCNAAQGYILG

-401 FSAHTYVNPPYSWQE
+401 FSAHTYVSPPYSWAE
-416 NKQMSVECKEV
+416 NEKMTVLCKEV

-466 VLSNQCSVY
+466 VLSNQCNVY
-475 GLFGTPRTELTQ
+475 DYKNDPRTELTQ

-509 VPCHLLQQGEKIYIH
+509 VPCHLLQQGEKLYIH

-543 EGCAKSLNPGTATP
+543 EGCAKSLNPGIATP
-557 VPYDTLTV
+557 VPHDTLTV

-589 TFTLANTDTLTQTIY
+589 TFTLGATDTLTQTIY
-604 DREFTML
+604 DREFALL
-611 RVSDFDSDRI
+611 RVSCLGADSI
-621 YVYTNNAP
+621 YVYNKVP
-629 ATHLYKRYKVDG
+629 AWHRYRLSKLTKGRLY
-641 SRHNQVHYAIERI
+641 YADEEI
-654 PLHPGYNDYTVS
+654 PLSPGYNERTITW
-666 YRQIK
+666 REAK
-671 IQKDTLAGVD
+671 LQKDTLYGLSYWLEAPITYVD
-681 YGIETPRD
+681 EDGS
-689 YYDDPQSP
+689 YYTS
-697 EYVPHF
+697 YHYF
-703 NGYNAY
+703 SR
-709 NPDSEWNNGLAA
+709 PDNYFWLEKLE
-721 YIKKT
+721 
-726 DTATL
+726 TATP
-731 DSAIMVSSRN
+731 DSAICISTGSKANLAVCTGRMSDPARFFTIN
-741 EVDLVMGKDE
+741 
-751 GYRPYYFV
+751 
-759 RIPPSTADT
+759 PSEADT
-768 TVTAYTQPGVRT
+768 TVTVYTQKTVRVN
-780 KFTYKG
+780 FSYKG
-786 ESLRKMKMALS
+786 GR
-797 RLDMFLGTERTRV
+797 
-810 VPGSYF
+810 VPGF
-816 TRYSCLNLVPG
+816 ERLNMCYGNEQTHIVPNSNFYRRSRMDLEPG
-827 HYTMEG
+827 HYAMSGVVSYEDDATG
-833 EFYNEGS
+833 EYVLT
-840 EEYFPF
+840 PF
-846 AVTFTIEAGHP
+846 SIAFDIEAGHSAF
-857 TTIELC
+857 IELC

-873 ADSAPAKA
+873 ANSAPAKA

-895 QSGLNIIKMTDGSV
+895 QPGLNIIKMTDGTV

>member
-1 MKIAN
+1 MKLTN
-6 HLSRVLAATLLGLGC
+6 HLRRVLAATLFGLGC

-75 LGSDYYNEEGSSKD
+75 FGSDYYNNGKD
-89 KYHKY
+89 SYHHY
-94 YSRELTLNA
+94 FSRELTLNA

-112 GNTNKIEFKFDNLRR
+112 GNQNKFEFNFDNLRR
-127 YVSGRTDHPIYYRI
+127 RVSGRTDHPIYYRI

-167 ELVQARRVTFMPPV
+167 ELAQARRVAFMPPV

-192 APDLRIGTARYGFSG
+192 APDLRTGTCNGFRG
-207 ASVNMHDLTEP
+207 YNPNMQDLTEP

-231 LVAPNSDELA
+231 LVVPNSSELA
-241 LHADSIVVTDTTT
+241 LHADSIVVADTTT

-269 ITDSQGQLCPVTNGE
+269 ITDSQGQLCPVTNGQ

-327 YVLPGRH
+327 YALPGRQ

-339 MPTVQTTDPDF
+339 LPTVQTTDPDF

-416 NKQMSVECKEV
+416 NKQMYVACKEV

-442 EGSTTYLSLA
+442 EGSTCPYLA

-466 VLSNQCSVY
+466 VLSNQCCLYSY
-475 GLFGTPRTELTQ
+475 PGDPRTEFSLTYKN
-487 DDFHF
+487 FC
-492 DGAKLPPFS
+492 DGAVSQLPAFS
-501 KLHPVKFI
+501 QLHPVKFV
-509 VPCHLLQQGEKIYIH
+509 VPCHQFQTGRVLNLFGKY
-524 GQFGDDWYSTRC
+524 GQDNRV
-536 SAFATHH
+536 AELAEHH
-543 EGCAKSLNPGTATP
+543 DGCAKQLHYASADPI
-557 VPYDTLTV
+557 PYDTITI

-570 NHEWYVCK
+570 K
-578 NFTPYDSANIH
+578 YDWVMQKDADEANDAPH
-589 TFTLANTDTLTQTIY
+589 HSFTLGATDTLVQRLQPT
-604 DREFTML
+604 DFALL
-611 RVSDFDSDRI
+611 RVNCLGVDSI
-621 YVYTNNAP
+621 YVYNKVP
-629 ATHLYKRYKVDG
+629 ASHRYRQSKLDRPSMYNYTKG
-641 SRHNQVHYAIERI
+641 RFYYADEEI
-654 PLHPGYNDYTVS
+654 PLRPGYNERIITW
-666 YRQIK
+666 REAK
-671 IQKDTLAGVD
+671 LQKDTLYSLSYWLEAPITYVD
-681 YGIETPRD
+681 EDGS
-689 YYDDPQSP
+689 YYTS
-697 EYVPHF
+697 YTSF
-703 NGYNAY
+703 SR
-709 NPDSEWNNGLAA
+709 PDNHLSLEKLQ
-721 YIKKT
+721 
-726 DTATL
+726 TATA
-731 DSAIMVSSRN
+731 DSAICISTGSTVNLAVSSGTYDPARFITIN
-741 EVDLVMGKDE
+741 
-751 GYRPYYFV
+751 
-759 RIPPSTADT
+759 PSEADT
-768 TVTAYTQPGVRT
+768 TVTVYTQKTVRVY
-780 KFTYKG
+780 FSYKG
-786 ESLRKMKMALS
+786 
-797 RLDMFLGTERTRV
+797 GH
-810 VPGSYF
+810 VPGF
-816 TRYSCLNLVPG
+816 ERLNMCYGNEQTHIVPNSVFYHKNRMHLEPG
-827 HYTMEG
+827 HYTMSGVVAYEDDNTG
-833 EFYNEGS
+833 Y
-840 EEYFPF
+840 YVTTPF
-846 AVTFTIEAGHP
+846 SIAFDVEANKP

-863 PDPTAVAAAP
+863 PDPTAVAAVP
-873 ADSAPAKA
+873 ANSAPAKA

-895 QSGLNIIKMTDGSV
+895 RPGLNIIKMTDGTV

>member
-6 HLSRVLAATLLGLGC
+6 HLSRVLAATLFGLGC
-21 HTAALHAQNIMLHLD
+21 HTAALHAQNIMLRLD

-75 LGSDYYNEEGSSKD
+75 LGSNYYYDRNSSKD

-127 YVSGRTDHPIYYRI
+127 YAGVRVGDPIYYRI

-156 TDAEEVTLHHT
+156 TDADEVTLHHT

-231 LVAPNSDELA
+231 LVAPNSSELA

-254 CVTTDYRKAVECRFY
+254 CVTTDYRKAVECHFY
-269 ITDSQGQLCPVTNGE
+269 ITDSQGQLCPVTNGL

-290 KPQPGAKGKGNNH
+290 KLQPGFKSDTGFR
-303 GYGCYNLGGI
+303 GYGDYNFGGNI
-313 FLNTLTA
+313 FEPTA

-327 YVLPGRH
+327 YALPGRQ

-350 LMPYNADLGYILG
+350 LMPYNADGGYILG

-372 PVSLSIAQS
+372 PVSLSIAKS

-401 FSAHTYVNPPYSWQE
+401 FSAHTYVNPPYSWAE
-416 NKQMSVECKEV
+416 NEKMTVLCKEV

-442 EGSTTYLSLA
+442 EGSTYPYLA

-466 VLSNQCSVY
+466 VLSKQCCLYSY
-475 GLFGTPRTELTQ
+475 PGDPRTEFSLTYKN
-487 DDFHF
+487 FY
-492 DGAKLPPFS
+492 DGAVNQLPAFS
-501 KLHPVKFI
+501 QLHPVKFV
-509 VPCHLLQQGEKIYIH
+509 VPCHQFQTGRMLNLFGKY
-524 GQFGDDWYSTRC
+524 GQDDRV
-536 SAFATHH
+536 AELAEHH
-543 EGCAKSLNPGTATP
+543 DGCAKQLHYASADPI
-557 VPYDTLTV
+557 PYDTIT
-565 ILPEG
+565 IMLPEG
-570 NHEWYVCK
+570 K
-578 NFTPYDSANIH
+578 YDWVMQKDADEANVAPH
-589 TFTLANTDTLTQTIY
+589 HSFTLGATDTLVQRLQPT
-604 DREFTML
+604 DFALL
-611 RVSDFDSDRI
+611 RVNCLGVDSI
-621 YVYTNNAP
+621 YVYN
-629 ATHLYKRYKVDG
+629 KVPEYQWYSLSKLTKG
-641 SRHNQVHYAIERI
+641 RMYYVREAI
-654 PLHPGYNDYTVS
+654 PLSPGYNERTITW
-666 YRQIK
+666 REAK
-671 IQKDTLAGVD
+671 LQKDTL
-681 YGIETPRD
+681 YSLSYWLE
-689 YYDDPQSP
+689 DPVIWLDEDFSFYTSYTIFSRP
-697 EYVPHF
+697 
-703 NGYNAY
+703 
-709 NPDSEWNNGLAA
+709 NNYLRLE
-721 YIKKT
+721 KLE
-726 DTATL
+726 TATP
-731 DSAIMVSSRN
+731 DSAICISTGSKANLAVWSGGTFAPARFFTIS
-741 EVDLVMGKDE
+741 
-751 GYRPYYFV
+751 
-759 RIPPSTADT
+759 PSEADT
-768 TVTAYTQPGVRT
+768 TVTVYTQKTVRVN
-780 KFTYKG
+780 FSYKG
-786 ESLRKMKMALS
+786 GR
-797 RLDMFLGTERTRV
+797 
-810 VPGSYF
+810 VPGF
-816 TRYSCLNLVPG
+816 ERLNMCYGNEQTHIVPNSNFYRRSRMDLEPG
-827 HYTMEG
+827 HYTMSGVVSYEDDATG
-833 EFYNEGS
+833 EYVTT
-840 EEYFPF
+840 PF
-846 AVTFTIEAGHP
+846 SIAFDIEANTP

-873 ADSAPAKA
+873 ANSAPAKA

-895 QSGLNIIKMTDGSV
+895 QPGLNIIKMTDGSV

>member
-6 HLSRVLAATLLGLGC
+6 HLSRVLAATLFGLGC
-21 HTAALHAQNIMLHLD
+21 HTAALHAQNIMLRLD

-75 LGSDYYNEEGSSKD
+75 FGSDYYNEGGSSKD

-127 YVSGRTDHPIYYRI
+127 YVSGRTDQPIYYRI

-167 ELVQARRVTFMPPV
+167 ELTQARRVAFMPPV

-192 APDLRIGTARYGFSG
+192 APDLRIGTCNGFRG
-207 ASVNMHDLTEP
+207 YNPNMQDLTEP
-218 FARYAYKGDTLRY
+218 FARYVYKGDTLRY
-231 LVAPNSDELA
+231 LVAPDSPELA

-269 ITDSQGQLCPVTNGE
+269 ITDSQGQLCPVTNGQ

-327 YVLPGRH
+327 YVLPGQQ

-372 PVSLSIAQS
+372 PVSLSIAKS

-442 EGSTTYLSLA
+442 EGSTYPYLA

-466 VLSNQCSVY
+466 VLSKQCCLYSY
-475 GLFGTPRTELTQ
+475 PGDPRTEFSLTYKNFY
-487 DDFHF
+487 DGDFNT
-492 DGAKLPPFS
+492 LPAFS
-501 KLHPVKFI
+501 QLHPVKFV
-509 VPCHLLQQGEKIYIH
+509 VPCHQFQTGRVLNLFGKY
-524 GQFGDDWYSTRC
+524 GQADRV
-536 SAFATHH
+536 AELAEHH
-543 EGCAKSLNPGTATP
+543 DGCAKQLHYASADPI
-557 VPYDTLTV
+557 PYDTIT
-565 ILPEG
+565 IMLPEG
-570 NHEWYVCK
+570 K
-578 NFTPYDSANIH
+578 YDWVMQKDADEANDAPH
-589 TFTLANTDTLTQTIY
+589 HSFTLGATDTLVQRLQPT
-604 DREFTML
+604 DFTLL
-611 RVSDFDSDRI
+611 RVNCLGVDSI
-621 YVYTNNAP
+621 YVYN
-629 ATHLYKRYKVDG
+629 KVPEYQWYSLSKLTKG
-641 SRHNQVHYAIERI
+641 RMYYVREAI
-654 PLHPGYNDYTVS
+654 PLSPGYNERTITW
-666 YRQIK
+666 REAK
-671 IQKDTLAGVD
+671 LQKDTL
-681 YGIETPRD
+681 YSLSYWLE
-689 YYDDPQSP
+689 DPVIWLDEDFSFYTSYTIFSRP
-697 EYVPHF
+697 
-703 NGYNAY
+703 
-709 NPDSEWNNGLAA
+709 NNYLRLE
-721 YIKKT
+721 KLE
-726 DTATL
+726 TATP
-731 DSAIMVSSRN
+731 DSAICISTGSKANLAVWSGGTFAPARFFTIS
-741 EVDLVMGKDE
+741 
-751 GYRPYYFV
+751 
-759 RIPPSTADT
+759 PSEADT
-768 TVTAYTQPGVRT
+768 TVTVYTQKTVRVN
-780 KFTYKG
+780 FSYKG
-786 ESLRKMKMALS
+786 GR
-797 RLDMFLGTERTRV
+797 
-810 VPGSYF
+810 VPGFERLNMCYGNEQ
-816 TRYSCLNLVPG
+816 TRIVPNPNFYRKSRMDLEPG
-827 HYTMEG
+827 HYTMSGVVAYEDDNTG
-833 EFYNEGS
+833 EYVTT
-840 EEYFPF
+840 PF
-846 AVTFTIEAGHP
+846 SIAFDIEANTP

-863 PDPTAVAAAP
+863 PDPTAIAAAP

-881 AACYAPDGRRISTP
+881 AACYAPDGRRISTSQP
-895 QSGLNIIKMTDGSV
+895 GLNIIKMTDGSV

>member
-1 MKIAN
+1 MKITN
-6 HLSRVLAATLLGLGC
+6 HLRRVLAATLFGLGC
-21 HTAALHAQNIMLHLD
+21 HTAALHAQNIMLRLD

-63 FDTSLYAANTLD
+63 FDTSRYAANTLD
-75 LGSDYYNEEGSSKD
+75 FGSDYYNNGRDS
-89 KYHKY
+89 YHHY
-94 YSRELTLNA
+94 FSRELTLNA

-112 GNTNKIEFKFDNLRR
+112 GNTNKVWLNFETVRR
-127 YVSGRTDHPIYYRI
+127 QVSGRAGQPIYYRI

-167 ELVQARRVTFMPPV
+167 ELVQARRVAFMPPV

-192 APDLRIGTARYGFSG
+192 APDLRTGAYYNGTTTR
-207 ASVNMHDLTEP
+207 VNMHDLTEP

-254 CVTTDYRKAVECRFY
+254 CVTTDYRKAVECHFY
-269 ITDSQGQLCPVTNGE
+269 ITDSQGRLCPVTNGQ

-290 KPQPGAKGKGNNH
+290 KLQPGAKRGRGYCGYNFGGNM
-303 GYGCYNLGGI
+303 
-313 FLNTLTA
+313 FKLTA

-327 YVLPGRH
+327 YALPGRQ
-334 TFQLR
+334 TFQLKW
-339 MPTVQTTDPDF
+339 PTVQTDDPDF
-350 LMPYNADLGYILG
+350 LMPCNAAQGYILG

-401 FSAHTYVNPPYSWQE
+401 FSAHTYVSPPYSWAE
-416 NKQMSVECKEV
+416 NEKMTVLCKEV

-466 VLSNQCSVY
+466 VLSNQCNVY
-475 GLFGTPRTELTQ
+475 DYKNAPRTELTQ

-509 VPCHLLQQGEKIYIH
+509 VPCHLLQQGEKLYIH
-524 GQFGDDWYSTRC
+524 GQFGEDRYSDRC

-543 EGCAKSLNPGTATP
+543 EGCAKSLKPGTATP
-557 VPYDTLTV
+557 MPYDTLTV

-570 NHEWYVCK
+570 NHEWYVYK
-578 NFTPYDSANIH
+578 NVTQLDSANIH
-589 TFTLANTDTLTQTIY
+589 TFTLGATDTLTQTIY
-604 DREFTML
+604 DREFTLL

-621 YVYTNNAP
+621 YVYTKNAP

-709 NPDSEWNNGLAA
+709 NPYSEWNNGLAA

-741 EVDLVMGKDE
+741 EVDLVMGPSGE
-751 GYRPYYFV
+751 YRPYYFV
-759 RIPPSTADT
+759 RITPSTADT
-768 TVTAYTQPGVRT
+768 TVTAYTQPLVRT
-780 KFTYKG
+780 GFTYKG
-786 ESLRKMKMALS
+786 ESLRKMKVGLS

-810 VPGSYF
+810 VPGPYF
-816 TRYSCLNLVPG
+816 GRYSRLGLVPG

-833 EFYNEGS
+833 ELYNEDN

-846 AVTFTIEAGHP
+846 AVTFTIEANHP

-873 ADSAPAKA
+873 ANSAPAKA

-895 QSGLNIIKMTDGSV
+895 QPGLNIIKMTDGTV

>member
-75 LGSDYYNEEGSSKD
+75 FGSDYYNNGKD
-89 KYHKY
+89 SYHHY
-94 YSRELTLNA
+94 FSRELTLNA

-112 GNTNKIEFKFDNLRR
+112 GNTNKVWLNYETVRR
-127 YVSGRTDHPIYYRI
+127 QVSGRTGQPIYYRI
-141 YSPHFSRI
+141 YNPHFSRI

-156 TDAEEVTLHHT
+156 TDADEVTLHHT
-167 ELVQARRVTFMPPV
+167 ELTQARRVAFMPPV
-181 GRDGNAVPAIL
+181 DRDGNAVSAIF
-192 APDLRIGTARYGFSG
+192 APDLRTGAYYNGTTTR
-207 ASVNMHDLTEP
+207 VNMHDLTEP

-231 LVAPNSDELA
+231 LVAPESSELA

-269 ITDSQGQLCPVTNGE
+269 ITDSQGQLCPVTNGQ

-290 KPQPGAKGKGNNH
+290 KLQPGAKRGRGYCGYNFGGNM
-303 GYGCYNLGGI
+303 
-313 FLNTLTA
+313 FKLTA

-327 YVLPGRH
+327 YALPGRQ
-334 TFQLR
+334 TFQLH
-339 MPTVQTTDPDF
+339 MPTVQTDDPDF
-350 LMPYNADLGYILG
+350 LMPYNAAQGYILG

-372 PVSLSIAQS
+372 PVNLSIAQS

-401 FSAHTYVNPPYSWQE
+401 FSAHTYVSPPYSWVE
-416 NKQMSVECKEV
+416 NEKMSVECKEV

-475 GLFGTPRTELTQ
+475 SYPGDPRTEFSLTQ
-487 DDFHF
+487 DNFHF
-492 DGAKLPPFS
+492 DGAQLPPFS

-509 VPCHLLQQGEKIYIH
+509 VPCHLLQQGEKLYIH
-524 GQFGDDWYSTRC
+524 GQFGEDRYSDRC

-543 EGCAKSLNPGTATP
+543 EGCAKSLKPGTATP
-557 VPYDTLTV
+557 MPYDTLTV

-570 NHEWYVCK
+570 NHEWYVYK
-578 NFTPYDSANIH
+578 NVTLLDSANIH
-589 TFTLANTDTLTQTIY
+589 TFTLGATDTLTQTIY
-604 DREFTML
+604 DREFALL
-611 RVSDFDSDRI
+611 RVSCLGADSI
-621 YVYTNNAP
+621 YVYNKVP
-629 ATHLYKRYKVDG
+629 AWHRYRLSKLTKGRLY
-641 SRHNQVHYAIERI
+641 YADEEI
-654 PLHPGYNDYTVS
+654 PLSPGYNERIITW
-666 YRQIK
+666 REAK
-671 IQKDTLAGVD
+671 LQKDTLYSMSCWLEFPVTYVD
-681 YGIETPRD
+681 EDGS
-689 YYDDPQSP
+689 YYTSYTSFSRP
-697 EYVPHF
+697 
-703 NGYNAY
+703 
-709 NPDSEWNNGLAA
+709 NNYLRLE
-721 YIKKT
+721 KLQ
-726 DTATL
+726 TATP
-731 DSAIMVSSRN
+731 DSAICISTGSTVNLAVCTGGKFDPARFITINPS
-741 EVDLVMGKDE
+741 EV
-751 GYRPYYFV
+751 
-759 RIPPSTADT
+759 DT
-768 TVTAYTQPGVRT
+768 TVAVYTQKTVRVY
-780 KFTYKG
+780 FSYKG
-786 ESLRKMKMALS
+786 
-797 RLDMFLGTERTRV
+797 GC
-810 VPGSYF
+810 VPGFDRLNMCYGNEQ
-816 TRYSCLNLVPG
+816 THIVPYSRFYLYRGGGGRMDLEPG
-827 HYTMEG
+827 HYTMSGVVAYGDDNTG
-833 EFYNEGS
+833 EYVTT
-840 EEYFPF
+840 PF
-846 AVTFTIEAGHP
+846 SIAFDIEAGHH

-863 PDPTAVAAAP
+863 PDPTAIAAAP
-873 ADSAPAKA
+873 ANSAPAKA

-895 QSGLNIIKMTDGSV
+895 QPGLNIIKMTDGTV

>member
-21 HTAALHAQNIMLHLD
+21 HTAALHAQNIMLRLD

-75 LGSDYYNEEGSSKD
+75 FGSDYYYDRNSSKD

-127 YVSGRTDHPIYYRI
+127 YVGGRTDQPIYYRI

-231 LVAPNSDELA
+231 LVAPDSPELA

-269 ITDSQGQLCPVTNGE
+269 ITDSQGQLCPVTNGQ

-290 KPQPGAKGKGNNH
+290 KLQPGFKSDTGFR
-303 GYGCYNLGGI
+303 GYGDYNFGGNI
-313 FLNTLTA
+313 FEPTA

-327 YVLPGRH
+327 YALPGRQ

-339 MPTVQTTDPDF
+339 MPTVQTTDPEF
-350 LMPYNADLGYILG
+350 LMPYNADGGYILG

-372 PVSLSIAQS
+372 PVSLSIAKS

-401 FSAHTYVNPPYSWQE
+401 FSALTYVNPPYSWADDT
-416 NKQMSVECKEV
+416 KMSVECKEV

-442 EGSTTYLSLA
+442 EGSTYPYLA

-466 VLSNQCSVY
+466 VLSKQCCLYSY
-475 GLFGTPRTELTQ
+475 PGDPRTEFSLTYKN
-487 DDFHF
+487 FY
-492 DGAKLPPFS
+492 DGDLKTLPAFS
-501 KLHPVKFI
+501 QLHPVKFV
-509 VPCHLLQQGEKIYIH
+509 VPCHQFQTGRVLNLFGTYNQGYIS
-524 GQFGDDWYSTRC
+524 DLPS
-536 SAFATHH
+536 HH
-543 EGCAKSLNPGTATP
+543 NGCAKQLQPGSADP
-557 VPYDTLTV
+557 IPYDTITI

-570 NHEWYVCK
+570 E
-578 NFTPYDSANIH
+578 YDWVMQKDLDEYNSAPH
-589 TFTLANTDTLTQTIY
+589 HAFTLANTDTLVQRLQPT
-604 DREFTML
+604 DFALL
-611 RVSDFDSDRI
+611 RVSCLGADSI
-621 YVYTNNAP
+621 YVYNNVP
-629 ATHLYKRYKVDG
+629 ASHRYRQSKLDRQSKYDNTKGRLY
-641 SRHNQVHYAIERI
+641 YADEAI
-654 PLHPGYNDYTVS
+654 PLSPGYNERIITW
-666 YRQIK
+666 REAK
-671 IQKDTLAGVD
+671 LQKDTLYGVS
-681 YGIETPRD
+681 YWVESPVT
-689 YYDDPQSP
+689 YVDDDGSN
-697 EYVPHF
+697 YTSYTSF
-703 NGYNAY
+703 SR
-709 NPDSEWNNGLAA
+709 PDNYLVLEKLQ
-721 YIKKT
+721 
-726 DTATL
+726 TATP
-731 DSAIMVSSRN
+731 DSAICISTGSTVNLAVYAGGQSFPARFITIN
-741 EVDLVMGKDE
+741 
-751 GYRPYYFV
+751 
-759 RIPPSTADT
+759 PSEADT
-768 TVTAYTQPGVRT
+768 TVAVYTQKAVTVNFGCKDGLVQA
-780 KFTYKG
+780 F
-786 ESLRKMKMALS
+786 E
-797 RLDMFLGTERTRV
+797 RLNMCYGNEQTHI
-810 VPGSYF
+810 VPNSIFY
-816 TRYSCLNLVPG
+816 RRNRMYLEPG
-827 HYTMEG
+827 HYTMSGVAIHEDDNTG
-833 EFYNEGS
+833 ECVYT
-840 EEYFPF
+840 PF
-846 AVTFTIEAGHP
+846 SIAFDIEAGHSAF
-857 TTIELC
+857 IELC
-863 PDPTAVAAAP
+863 PDPAAVAAVP

-895 QSGLNIIKMTDGSV
+895 QPGLNIIKMTDGSV

>member
-6 HLSRVLAATLLGLGC
+6 HLSRVLAAALFGLGC

-75 LGSDYYNEEGSSKD
+75 LGSNYYYDRNSSKD

-127 YVSGRTDHPIYYRI
+127 YAGVRVGDPIYYRI

-156 TDAEEVTLHHT
+156 TDADEVTLHHT

-269 ITDSQGQLCPVTNGE
+269 ITDSQGQLCPVTNGW

-290 KPQPGAKGKGNNH
+290 KLQPGFKSDTGFR
-303 GYGCYNLGGI
+303 GYGDYNFGGNI
-313 FLNTLTA
+313 FEPTA

-327 YVLPGRH
+327 YALPGRQ

-350 LMPYNADLGYILG
+350 LMPYNAAQGYILG

-372 PVSLSIAQS
+372 PVSLSIAKS

-401 FSAHTYVNPPYSWQE
+401 FSALTYVNPPYSWADDT
-416 NKQMSVECKEV
+416 KMSVECKEV

-442 EGSTTYLSLA
+442 EGSTYPYLA

-466 VLSNQCSVY
+466 VLSKQCCLYSY
-475 GLFGTPRTELTQ
+475 PGDPRTEFSLTYKN
-487 DDFHF
+487 FY
-492 DGAKLPPFS
+492 DGDLKTLPAFS
-501 KLHPVKFI
+501 QLHPVKFV
-509 VPCHLLQQGEKIYIH
+509 VPCHQFQTGRVLNLFGTYNQGYIADLL
-524 GQFGDDWYSTRC
+524 S
-536 SAFATHH
+536 HH
-543 EGCAKSLNPGTATP
+543 NGCAKQLQPGSADP
-557 VPYDTLTV
+557 IPYDTITI

-570 NHEWYVCK
+570 E
-578 NFTPYDSANIH
+578 YDWVMQKDLDEYNSAPH
-589 TFTLANTDTLTQTIY
+589 HAFTLANTDTLVQRLQPT
-604 DREFTML
+604 DFALL
-611 RVSDFDSDRI
+611 RVNCLGVDSI
-621 YVYTNNAP
+621 YVYNNVP
-629 ATHLYKRYKVDG
+629 KYQWYSLSKLTKGRMY
-641 SRHNQVHYAIERI
+641 YADEEI
-654 PLHPGYNDYTVS
+654 PLSPGYNERIITW
-666 YRQIK
+666 REAK
-671 IQKDTLAGVD
+671 LQKDTLYSLSCWLEAPITYVD
-681 YGIETPRD
+681 EDGS
-689 YYDDPQSP
+689 YYTS
-697 EYVPHF
+697 YTYF
-703 NGYNAY
+703 SR
-709 NPDSEWNNGLAA
+709 PDNYLMLEKLQ
-721 YIKKT
+721 
-726 DTATL
+726 TATP
-731 DSAIMVSSRN
+731 DSAICISTGSTVNLAVYAGGQSFPARFITIN
-741 EVDLVMGKDE
+741 
-751 GYRPYYFV
+751 
-759 RIPPSTADT
+759 PSEADT
-768 TVTAYTQPGVRT
+768 TVAVYTQKAVPVNFGCKDGLVQA
-780 KFTYKG
+780 F
-786 ESLRKMKMALS
+786 E
-797 RLDMFLGTERTRV
+797 RLNMCYGNEQTHI
-810 VPGSYF
+810 VPNSIFY
-816 TRYSCLNLVPG
+816 RRNRMYLEPG
-827 HYTMEG
+827 HYTMSGVAIHEDDNTG
-833 EFYNEGS
+833 ECVYT
-840 EEYFPF
+840 PF
-846 AVTFTIEAGHP
+846 SIAFDIEAGHSAF
-857 TTIELC
+857 IELC
-863 PDPTAVAAAP
+863 PDPAAIAAAP

-895 QSGLNIIKMTDGSV
+895 QSGLNIIKMTDGTV

>member
-1 MKIAN
+1 MKITN
-6 HLSRVLAATLLGLGC
+6 HLRRVLAATLFGLGC
-21 HTAALHAQNIMLHLD
+21 HTAALHAQNIMLRLD
-36 APQGIDAQ
+36 APQGTDAQ

-54 ITFSNSKDF
+54 ITFSNSSDF
-63 FDTSLYAANTLD
+63 FDTSRYAANTLD
-75 LGSDYYNEEGSSKD
+75 FGSDYYYDRNSSKD

-112 GNTNKIEFKFDNLRR
+112 GNTNKIEFKFENLRR
-127 YVSGRTDHPIYYRI
+127 YVSGRAGQPIYYRI

-167 ELVQARRVTFMPPV
+167 ELTQAR
-181 GRDGNAVPAIL
+181 RDGNAVPAIL
-192 APDLRIGTARYGFSG
+192 APDLRIGTCNGFRG
-207 ASVNMHDLTEP
+207 YNPNMQDLTEP

-231 LVAPNSDELA
+231 LVVPNSSELA
-241 LHADSIVVTDTTT
+241 LHADSIVVADTTT

-269 ITDSQGQLCPVTNGE
+269 IADSQGQLCPVTNGQ

-327 YVLPGRH
+327 YVLPGRQ

-401 FSAHTYVNPPYSWQE
+401 FSAHTYVNPPYSWAE
-416 NKQMSVECKEV
+416 NKKMTVLCKEV

-442 EGSTTYLSLA
+442 EGSTYPYLA

-466 VLSNQCSVY
+466 VLSKQCCLYSY
-475 GLFGTPRTELTQ
+475 PGDPRTEFSLTYKN
-487 DDFHF
+487 FY
-492 DGAKLPPFS
+492 DGNFNTLPAFS
-501 KLHPVKFI
+501 QLHPVKFV
-509 VPCHLLQQGEKIYIH
+509 VPCHQFQTGRMLNLFGTYNQGYIS
-524 GQFGDDWYSTRC
+524 DLPS
-536 SAFATHH
+536 HH
-543 EGCAKSLNPGTATP
+543 NGCAKQLQPGSADP
-557 VPYDTLTV
+557 IPYDTITI

-570 NHEWYVCK
+570 E
-578 NFTPYDSANIH
+578 YDWVMQKDLDEYNSAPH
-589 TFTLANTDTLTQTIY
+589 HAFTLANTDTLVQRLQPT
-604 DREFTML
+604 DFALL
-611 RVSDFDSDRI
+611 RVSCLGVDSI
-621 YVYTNNAP
+621 YVYNNVP
-629 ATHLYKRYKVDG
+629 KYHRYRQSKLTRGRLY
-641 SRHNQVHYAIERI
+641 YADEEI
-654 PLHPGYNDYTVS
+654 PLSPGYNERTITW
-666 YRQIK
+666 REAK
-671 IQKDTLAGVD
+671 LQKDTLRGMSYWLEAPITYLDEDGS
-681 YGIETPRD
+681 
-689 YYDDPQSP
+689 YYTSYTGFSRADNYLVL
-697 EYVPHF
+697 EKL
-703 NGYNAY
+703 
-709 NPDSEWNNGLAA
+709 E
-721 YIKKT
+721 
-726 DTATL
+726 TATP
-731 DSAIMVSSRN
+731 DSAICISTGSKANLAVWSSGAYATARFITIN
-741 EVDLVMGKDE
+741 
-751 GYRPYYFV
+751 
-759 RIPPSTADT
+759 PSEADT
-768 TVTAYTQPGVRT
+768 TIAVYTQGYVRVN
-780 KFTYKG
+780 FSYKG
-786 ESLRKMKMALS
+786 GR
-797 RLDMFLGTERTRV
+797 
-810 VPGSYF
+810 VPGF
-816 TRYSCLNLVPG
+816 ERLNMCYGNEQTHIVPHSRFYYRSLMDLEPG
-827 HYTMEG
+827 HYTMSGIVAYEDDATG
-833 EFYNEGS
+833 EYVLT
-840 EEYFPF
+840 PF
-846 AVTFTIEAGHP
+846 GIAFDVEAGGIR
-857 TTIELC
+857 TIELC
-863 PDPTAVAAAP
+863 PDPTAIAAAP

-895 QSGLNIIKMTDGSV
+895 QPGLNIIKMTDGTV

>member
-6 HLSRVLAATLLGLGC
+6 HLSRVLAATLFGLGC
-21 HTAALHAQNIMLHLD
+21 HIAALHAQNIMLRLD
-36 APQGIDAQ
+36 APQGTDAQ

-49 IGTLK
+49 IGTLQ

-75 LGSDYYNEEGSSKD
+75 FGNDYYNNGKD
-89 KYHKY
+89 SYHHY
-94 YSRELTLNA
+94 FSRELTLNA

-112 GNTNKIEFKFDNLRR
+112 GNTNKFEFNFDNLRR
-127 YVSGRTDHPIYYRI
+127 QVSGRAGQPIYYRI

-156 TDAEEVTLHHT
+156 TDADEVTLHHT
-167 ELVQARRVTFMPPV
+167 ELAQARRVAFMPPV

-192 APDLRIGTARYGFSG
+192 APDLRTGTCNGFRG
-207 ASVNMHDLTEP
+207 YAPNMQDLTEP

-231 LVAPNSDELA
+231 LVVPNSSELA
-241 LHADSIVVTDTTT
+241 LHADSIVVADTTT

-269 ITDSQGQLCPVTNGE
+269 IADSQGQLCPVTNGE

-290 KPQPGAKGKGNNH
+290 KPQPGAKGKGNYH

-327 YVLPGRH
+327 YVLPGRQ

-339 MPTVQTTDPDF
+339 MPTVQTDDPDF

-416 NKQMSVECKEV
+416 NKQMYVACKEV

-442 EGSTTYLSLA
+442 EGSTYPYLA

-509 VPCHLLQQGEKIYIH
+509 VPCHLLQQGEKLYIH

-589 TFTLANTDTLTQTIY
+589 TFTLGATDTLTQTIY
-604 DREFTML
+604 DREFALL
-611 RVSDFDSDRI
+611 RVNCLGTDSI
-621 YVYTNNAP
+621 YVYNNVLEYHRYRLSKF
-629 ATHLYKRYKVDG
+629 TKGRLY
-641 SRHNQVHYAIERI
+641 YADEAI
-654 PLHPGYNDYTVS
+654 PLNPGYNERTITW
-666 YRQIK
+666 REAK
-671 IQKDTLAGVD
+671 LQKDTLYSLSYWLEAPVIWVD
-681 YGIETPRD
+681 EDGS
-689 YYDDPQSP
+689 YYTSYASFSRP
-697 EYVPHF
+697 
-703 NGYNAY
+703 YN
-709 NPDSEWNNGLAA
+709 NLWLEKLE
-721 YIKKT
+721 
-726 DTATL
+726 TATP
-731 DSAIMVSSRN
+731 DSAICISTGSKANLAVW
-741 EVDLVMGKDE
+741 
-751 GYRPYYFV
+751 PV
-759 RIPPSTADT
+759 RTFDPARFITINPSEADT
-768 TVTAYTQPGVRT
+768 TVTVYTQKTVRVN
-780 KFTYKG
+780 FSYKG
-786 ESLRKMKMALS
+786 GR
-797 RLDMFLGTERTRV
+797 
-810 VPGSYF
+810 VPGF
-816 TRYSCLNLVPG
+816 ERLNMCYGNEQTHIVPNSNFYRKSRMDLEPG
-827 HYTMEG
+827 HYTMSGVVAYEDDNTG
-833 EFYNEGS
+833 EYVTT
-840 EEYFPF
+840 PF
-846 AVTFTIEAGHP
+846 SIAFDIEANTP

-863 PDPTAVAAAP
+863 PDPTAIAAAP

-895 QSGLNIIKMTDGSV
+895 RPGLNIIKMTDGTV

>member
-1 MKIAN
+1 MKITN
-6 HLSRVLAATLLGLGC
+6 HLSRVLAATLFGLGC

-44 TLAAD
+44 TLATD

-63 FDTSLYAANTLD
+63 FDTSRYAANTLD
-75 LGSDYYNEEGSSKD
+75 FGSDYYNNGKD
-89 KYHKY
+89 SYHHY
-94 YSRELTLNA
+94 FSRELTLNA

-112 GNTNKIEFKFDNLRR
+112 GNTNKVWLNFETVRR
-127 YVSGRTDHPIYYRI
+127 QVGGRAGQPIYYRI

-156 TDAEEVTLHHT
+156 TDADEVTLHHT
-167 ELVQARRVTFMPPV
+167 ELTQARRVAFMPPV
-181 GRDGNAVPAIL
+181 DRDGNAVPAIL
-192 APDLRIGTARYGFSG
+192 APDLRTGACSNFSTG
-207 ASVNMHDLTEP
+207 RVNMQDLTEP
-218 FARYAYKGDTLRY
+218 FARYVYKGDTLRY
-231 LVAPNSDELA
+231 LVAPESSELA

-290 KPQPGAKGKGNNH
+290 SSKRGR
-303 GYGCYNLGGI
+303 GYGDYNCSI
-313 FLNTLTA
+313 PFKLTA

-327 YVLPGRH
+327 YVLPGQQI
-334 TFQLR
+334 FQLHF
-339 MPTVQTTDPDF
+339 PKVQTTDPDF

-372 PVSLSIAQS
+372 PVSLSLAKS

-509 VPCHLLQQGEKIYIH
+509 VPCHLLQQGEKLYIH

-543 EGCAKSLNPGTATP
+543 EGCAKSLKPGTAAP
-557 VPYDTLTV
+557 MPYDTLTV

-611 RVSDFDSDRI
+611 RVSDFDFDSI
-621 YVYTNNAP
+621 YVYTNNVP

-641 SRHNQVHYAIERI
+641 SRHNQIHYALEKI

-671 IQKDTLAGVD
+671 IQKDTLARVD
-681 YGIETPRD
+681 YGIEIPRD
-689 YYDDPQSP
+689 YYNYDDPRRNDYS
-697 EYVPHF
+697 
-703 NGYNAY
+703 AY
-709 NPDSEWNNGLAA
+709 DPYYEWNNGLAG

-846 AVTFTIEAGHP
+846 AVTFTIEADHP

-863 PDPTAVAAAP
+863 PDPTAVAAAT

-881 AACYAPDGRRISTP
+881 AACYAPDGRRISIP
-895 QSGLNIIKMTDGSV
+895 QPGLNIIKMTDGSV

>member
-6 HLSRVLAATLLGLGC
+6 HLSRVLAATLFGLGC

-75 LGSDYYNEEGSSKD
+75 FGSDYYNNGKD
-89 KYHKY
+89 SYHHY
-94 YSRELTLNA
+94 FSRELTLNA

-112 GNTNKIEFKFDNLRR
+112 GNTNKVWLNFETVRR
-127 YVSGRTDHPIYYRI
+127 QVSGRTGQPIYYRI
-141 YSPHFSRI
+141 YNPHFSRI

-156 TDAEEVTLHHT
+156 TDADEVTLHHT
-167 ELVQARRVTFMPPV
+167 ELTQARRVAFMPPV
-181 GRDGNAVPAIL
+181 DRDGNAVSAIF
-192 APDLRIGTARYGFSG
+192 APDLRTGAYYNGTTTR
-207 ASVNMHDLTEP
+207 VNMHDLTEP

-254 CVTTDYRKAVECRFY
+254 CVTTDYRKAVECHFY
-269 ITDSQGQLCPVTNGE
+269 ITDSQGRLCPVTNGQ

-290 KPQPGAKGKGNNH
+290 KLQPGAKRGRGYCGYNFGGNK
-303 GYGCYNLGGI
+303 
-313 FLNTLTA
+313 FKLTA

-327 YVLPGRH
+327 YALPGRQ
-334 TFQLR
+334 TFQLYR
-339 MPTVQTTDPDF
+339 PTVQTTDPDF
-350 LMPYNADLGYILG
+350 LMPYNADGGYILG

-372 PVSLSIAQS
+372 PVSLSLAKS

-401 FSAHTYVNPPYSWQE
+401 FSAHTYVSPPYSWADDT
-416 NKQMSVECKEV
+416 KMSVECKEV
-427 SRQIKGNDLVVTTLV
+427 SRQIKGNNLVVTTLV
-442 EGSTTYLSLA
+442 EGSTWPILA

-466 VLSNQCSVY
+466 VLSKQCSVY

-509 VPCHLLQQGEKIYIH
+509 VPCHLLQQGEKLYIH

-589 TFTLANTDTLTQTIY
+589 TFTLGATDTLTQTIY
-604 DREFTML
+604 DREFALL
-611 RVSDFDSDRI
+611 RVNCLGTDSI
-621 YVYTNNAP
+621 YVYSNIPEYHRYRQSKLTKGR
-629 ATHLYKRYKVDG
+629 LY
-641 SRHNQVHYAIERI
+641 YADEEI
-654 PLHPGYNDYTVS
+654 PLNPGYNERTITW
-666 YRQIK
+666 REAK
-671 IQKDTLAGVD
+671 LQKDTLRGMSYWLEAPITYLDEDGS
-681 YGIETPRD
+681 
-689 YYDDPQSP
+689 YYTSYTGFSRADNYLVL
-697 EYVPHF
+697 EKL
-703 NGYNAY
+703 
-709 NPDSEWNNGLAA
+709 E
-721 YIKKT
+721 
-726 DTATL
+726 TATP
-731 DSAIMVSSRN
+731 DSAICISTGSKANLAVWSSGAYATARFITIN
-741 EVDLVMGKDE
+741 
-751 GYRPYYFV
+751 
-759 RIPPSTADT
+759 PSEADT
-768 TVTAYTQPGVRT
+768 TIAVYTQGYVRVN
-780 KFTYKG
+780 FSYKG
-786 ESLRKMKMALS
+786 GR
-797 RLDMFLGTERTRV
+797 
-810 VPGSYF
+810 VPGFERLNMCYGNEQ
-816 TRYSCLNLVPG
+816 TRIVPHSRFYYRSLMDLEPG
-827 HYTMEG
+827 HYTMSGIVSYEDDATG
-833 EFYNEGS
+833 EYVLT
-840 EEYFPF
+840 PF
-846 AVTFTIEAGHP
+846 SIAFDIEANTP

-863 PDPTAVAAAP
+863 PDLTAVAAAP
-873 ADSAPAKA
+873 ANSAPAKA

-895 QSGLNIIKMTDGSV
+895 QPGLNIIKMTDGTV